1 LARPAPAVALI
12 RGTWLAE
19 VDATLYLD
27 DTARLLG
34 PDGTEIEIPAQL
46 LDDAGRALEHI
57 SLADIADAYL
67 YLGPTDSL
75 TLAEPPSG
83 VVEAPPQ

>member
-34 PDGTEIEIPAQL
+34 PDGTEIEIPAPL

-83 VVEAPPQ
+83 VVEAPPH